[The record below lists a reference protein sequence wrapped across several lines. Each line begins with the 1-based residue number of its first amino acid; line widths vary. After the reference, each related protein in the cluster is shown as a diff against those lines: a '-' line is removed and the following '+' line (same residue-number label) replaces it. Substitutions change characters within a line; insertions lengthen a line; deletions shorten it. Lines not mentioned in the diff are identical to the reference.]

1 MRASGA
7 VEDLETQIA
16 ALHASSFGWAM
27 TCCRRDREEA
37 CEVLQE
43 SYWKVLSGR
52 AQFEG
57 RSSLRTWL
65 FGVIRMTALEQ
76 RRGTT
81 RARLREAPPPPDE
94 PPASGAS
101 PESSAADRQRA
112 EALGAALTQLSVQ
125 QREVLHLVFY
135 EDLTI
140 AAAADVMGVSLGTAR
155 THYER
160 GKDAL
165 ARLLRKEPADERR

>member
-1 MRASGA
+1 MRASDA
-7 VEDLETQIA
+7 VEDLESQIA
-16 ALHASSFGWAM
+16 ELHASSFGWAM
-27 TCCRRDREEA
+27 TCCRRDREDA
-37 CEVLQE
+37 CEVLQQA
-43 SYWKVLSGR
+43 YWKVLSGR
-52 AQFEG
+52 ARFEG

-65 FGVIRMTALEQ
+65 FGVIRMTALEHARSA
-76 RRGTT
+76 RR
-81 RARLREAPPPPDE
+81 RMREVPPPSE

-112 EALGAALTQLSVQ
+112 AVLAAAMERLPER

-140 AAAADVMGVSLGTAR
+140 EAASRVMDISLGTAR

-160 GKDAL
+160 GKEAL
-165 ARLLRKEPADERR
+165 ASLLRKETTLERR